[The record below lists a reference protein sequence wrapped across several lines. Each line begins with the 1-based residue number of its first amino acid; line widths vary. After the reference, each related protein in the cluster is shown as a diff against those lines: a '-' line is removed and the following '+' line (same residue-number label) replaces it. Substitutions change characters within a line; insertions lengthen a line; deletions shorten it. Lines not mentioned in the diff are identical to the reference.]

1 MSLPLDIRT
10 ILFLSALLT
19 SLIGIVLLTI
29 RRFFPASLRTSWGW
43 WTAGMFLHPVAFVLL
58 GLQGLIADPLS
69 IIVGNTLTAAS
80 LACLCQAL
88 CVFNGVPRRVVCL
101 ALLVGAV
108 ALVELWFNFIQPN
121 QAIGI
126 GLEAM
131 LYSIF
136 LVYGL
141 YGLYRSETKA
151 TASTHVVGFILAAG
165 VAILGA
171 RSAYF
176 LLAGNALTPAFN
188 VSILQLLSGGFASM
202 LPMIST
208 LGFLLLC
215 TERTHRQLELAAHI
229 DYLTG
234 AYNRRAMEELGT
246 RAVATAQ
253 RHARPLA
260 VIAVDIDRFKRINDQ
275 FGHAVGDIALIQS
288 VQRIRQNL
296 RDEDLIGRQGGEE
309 FLVLM
314 PETDIERASLV
325 AERIRLAFSEH
336 PLILNGAPREV
347 TVSLGVAALGTT
359 DDRYGRLQ
367 QRADRAMYEAKQ
379 TGRNRVI
386 VDRDL
391 PLPSASE
398 RIPV

>member
-29 RRFFPASLRTSWGW
+29 RRFFPSSLRASWGW

-80 LACLCQAL
+80 LACLGQAL
-88 CVFNGVPRRVVCL
+88 CVFNNAPKRTLCL

-108 ALVELWFNFIQPN
+108 AMVELWFNFIQPN
-121 QAIGI
+121 QAVGI
-126 GLEAM
+126 GLEAT

-136 LVYGL
+136 LIYGL
-141 YGLYRSETKA
+141 DGLYRSGVKA
-151 TASTHVVGFILAAG
+151 TASTHIVGFILAIG
-165 VAILGA
+165 VAILGTRA
-171 RSAYF
+171 AYF
-176 LLAGNALTPAFN
+176 LLADHALDPAFN
-188 VSILQLLSGGFASM
+188 LSILQLLSGGFASM

-215 TERTHRQLELAAHI
+215 TERTQKQLEQAAHI

-234 AYNRRAMEELGT
+234 AYNRRAMEELGA

-288 VQRIRQNL
+288 VQRIRQSL

-309 FLVLM
+309 FVVLM
-314 PETDIERASLV
+314 PETDINRASIV
-325 AERIRLAFSEH
+325 AERIRQAFSEH
-336 PLILNGAPREV
+336 PLILDDTPRDV
-347 TVSLGVAALGTT
+347 TVSLGVAALGAA
-359 DDRYGRLQ
+359 DDHYSHLQ
-367 QRADRAMYEAKQ
+367 QRADRAMYAAKQ
-379 TGRNRVI
+379 SGRNRAV

-391 PLPSASE
+391 PAPSFSE
-398 RIPV
+398 KIPV

>member
-29 RRFFPASLRTSWGW
+29 RRFFPASLRASWRW

-58 GLQGLIADPLS
+58 GLQGIIADPLS

-165 VAILGA
+165 VVILGA

-347 TVSLGVAALGTT
+347 TVSLGVAALGATG
-359 DDRYGRLQ
+359 DRYGRLQ

-379 TGRNRVI
+379 TGRNRAI